1 MIDFSVQLIESSLKL
16 CYSMHSEIKKRLYSE
31 QERYKKIKN
40 QLEQAKNNA
49 IKDKNLAEKEKTL
62 CQTLYNENVTL
73 SEELKQEKA
82 ILEETIN
89 KEMNE
94 LAQLYGLLN
103 MMKSMSDE
111 EQSVDTSSIESQI
124 ARLEADIRRN
134 QAEIKYINKKLSQI
148 ENANAKL
155 IEIKNKISQVIVKL
169 GEYITKCQQSE
180 EFLTSSF
187 NAFYNKART
196 FLDFLNYCEE
206 KIKSAEHY
214 AQEANNTLSS
224 ICSRHGGSWFQKP
237 RIVID
242 SMYDLESLTND
253 WSRMCLKLNNSS
265 GNLMNCTET
274 YRKKIQ
280 DSVSKDVVKITSSI
294 DQNLKEIYEL
304 LNDNSKKTSDFE
316 WNLKDY
322 LKCSCK

>member
-1 MIDFSVQLIESSLKL
+1 MIDFSVQLIENSLKL
-16 CYSMHSEIKKRLYSE
+16 CYSMHNQIKKRLYSE

-40 QLEQAKNNA
+40 QLQQAKNNA
-49 IKDKNLAEKEKTL
+49 IKDKSLAEKEKNL
-62 CQTLYNENVTL
+62 CQTVYNNNVTL

-89 KEMNE
+89 KEMNK
-94 LAQLYGLLN
+94 LAQLYGLLS
-103 MMKSMSDE
+103 MMNSMSSEDE
-111 EQSVDTSSIESQI
+111 SVDTSSIESQI
-124 ARLEADIRRN
+124 ASLEADIRRN
-134 QAEIKYINKKLSQI
+134 QEEIEYLNKKISQI
-148 ENANAKL
+148 EAANAKL
-155 IEIKNKISQVIVKL
+155 IEIKGKISQMIVKL

-187 NAFYNKART
+187 NAFYNKARA

-206 KIKSAEHY
+206 KIKSAEHS
-214 AQEANNTLSS
+214 AQAASNTLSS

-237 RIVID
+237 RIIVD
-242 SMYDLESLTND
+242 SMYDLESLNND

-265 GNLMNCTET
+265 GNLMNYTES

-280 DSVSKDVVKITSSI
+280 DTVSKDVVKITSSI

-304 LNDNSKKTSDFE
+304 LNDNSKKSSDFE

-322 LKCSCK
+322 LKCVCK